1 VADNFGAVDY
11 VVNSFSI
18 FGGTQLATDS
28 FDYTL
33 DRTAA
38 TAPIVT
44 DTDDATNDL
53 TLTLTSG
60 SDVSAAI
67 SGVTAGDYVYLIKS
81 DQTTVFDYLTTDPQ
95 TALDNLRGLS
105 DELWSRS
112 KVADDNTVDLTAL
125 GLTAG
130 EYEVVAMDLAGNFS
144 LVASTTV
151 TVTGNDLS
159 SDLLFDADFAGIDA
173 DNNAGVELAFIN
185 SSTPAGTASSGDS
198 TAKVVI
204 NLNDVAEG
212 DTLELWVDGDH
223 LALTHVVTDTEIQA
237 GTFTSG
243 EVNFADF
250 DDEPNQIVALE
261 LKVKHGDQYV
271 QEAGDV
277 TWEYQW

>member
-1 VADNFGAVDY
+1 VFDFTIDQTAASTPVVADSDG
-11 VVNSFSI
+11 
-18 FGGTQLATDS
+18 
-28 FDYTL
+28 
-33 DRTAA
+33 
-38 TAPIVT
+38 
-44 DTDDATNDL
+44 TDDS
-53 TLTLTSG
+53 TLTLASG
-60 SDVSAAI
+60 TDVSSAI
-67 SGVTAGDYVYLIKS
+67 TGVSAGDYVYLINS
-81 DQTTVFDYLTTDPQ
+81 DQATVLDYLTTDPQ
-95 TALDNLRGLS
+95 KALDNLRGLS

-130 EYEVVAMDLAGNFS
+130 EYKVVAMDLAGNFS
-144 LVASTTV
+144 VVASNTV
-151 TVTGNDLS
+151 TVTGDDLS

-173 DNNAGVELAFIN
+173 DENADVELTFADK
-185 SSTPAGTASSGDS
+185 TTAATATGDS

-243 EVNFADF
+243 EVNFTEF
-250 DDEPNQIVALE
+250 DSESDQLVALE

-277 TWEYQW
+277 TWEYKW